1 MYVWYA
7 AYGSNADD
15 ARLRH
20 YLLNCREPAAPLA
33 SRAVELPGTL
43 YFATESPVWGGGRGF
58 YDPEAPGTVYARA
71 HLITA
76 GQFSDITDQ
85 EMYRRPGAGAG
96 TRTGPRPDAQT
107 QTELKLAEAVVRG
120 RVRLGPGR
128 YETVV
133 CAGDIDGVPLLTFTA
148 PWALGEVELREPSE
162 AYVRRIAAGLH
173 AAGAWAAEEIAAY
186 LARCPGAAGRF
197 TADDV
202 LTLLAGGPG
211 RLPPTPSG
219 EPN

>member
-7 AYGSNADD
+7 AYGSNADG
-15 ARLRH
+15 ARLAH
-20 YLLNCREPAAPLA
+20 YLLKCREPAAPLA
-33 SRAVELPGTL
+33 SRAVELPGAV

-58 YDPEAPGTVYARA
+58 YDPEAHGTVYARA

-76 GQFSDITDQ
+76 GQFSDIAAQ
-85 EMYRRPGAGAG
+85 EMYRLPGTALA
-96 TRTGPRPDAQT
+96 RDRE
-107 QTELKLAEAVVRG
+107 TELKLAEAVARG

-133 CAGDIDGVPLLTFTA
+133 CAGDIDGVPLLTLTA

-173 AAGAWAAEEIAAY
+173 ASGAWAPEEIAAY
-186 LARCPGAAGRF
+186 LAGCPGAAGRF

-202 LTLLAGGPG
+202 LTLLARGPG